1 MMEEKKSEIKK
12 RLKSLQSLP
21 TLPTIITKL
30 TKMVADEK
38 TTAVQ
43 LGAVIEK
50 DQVLTSKLLK
60 MVNSAFFGFPK
71 RISTVANAIVLL
83 GFNVIKTLII
93 TSSIFETM
101 QSEDVGLW
109 EHSLGCAAA
118 AGIMARKRGIKDPE
132 EVSTAALIHDLGKVV
147 IRTEFREDYD
157 RITALVR
164 QEGLYFSEAERK
176 ILGVEHATI
185 GGWLTRQWNLPDRLV
200 EPISCHH
207 QPDAAKQF
215 PEVAAIVHL
224 SDILIKGLGYGFSGD
239 PFVPPLSP
247 SAWEEL
253 KFSREELKEILTELD
268 ERLAELKTFTLEM
281 QAL

>member
-1 MMEEKKSEIKK
+1 MEEKKIQIKK
-12 RLKSLQSLP
+12 RLKNLQSLP

-118 AGIMARKRGIKDPE
+118 AGIMARRLEIKDPE

-147 IRTEFREDYD
+147 LRTEFPEDYEK
-157 RITALVR
+157 IATLVK
-164 QEGLYFSEAERK
+164 EKGLYFWQAEQA
-176 ILGVEHATI
+176 ILGVDHATI

-200 EPISCHH
+200 EPIDCHH
-207 QPDAAKQF
+207 HPSEAKHFPD
-215 PEVAAIVHL
+215 VAAVVHFA
-224 SDILIKGLGYGFSGD
+224 DILIKGLGYGFSGD
-239 PFVPPLSP
+239 PFVPPLNP
-247 SAWEEL
+247 QAWKEL
-253 KFSREELKEILTELD
+253 GFRREDLKEILAELD
-268 ERLAELKTFTLEM
+268 DRLMELQTFTLEM